1 MNIRNIEE
9 LKEALKEGT
18 ISYFSLNQEEIEKL
32 TEALKSDIEVD
43 EKEIENIK
51 NKIDEEKRK
60 IENRNI

>member
-9 LKEALKEGT
+9 LKEGLKAGT

-32 TEALKSDIEVD
+32 TEVLKADIEAD
-43 EKEIENIK
+43 EEEIENIK
-51 NKIDEEKRK
+51 NKIDEEKKK